1 MIRSSDEFG
10 YFLGFPNQEV
20 KQALYEVVLPSLT
33 MKSESDIISL
43 QGSLFRQLGT
53 GQIADAMKTLKAL
66 VADVPYS
73 NKKLASMDMEERYRL
88 IISTILNAIGLK
100 VEVEH
105 MLATGRIDLIA
116 QTSRYIYVIELKL
129 KNNGGKKAAIQQILD
144 NKYLEPFMADK
155 RKVIGLG
162 IELDEE
168 GKGLLDWGITEE

>member
-1 MIRSSDEFG
+1 M
-10 YFLGFPNQEV
+10 

-144 NKYLEPFMADK
+144 NKYLEPFMADN

>member
-1 MIRSSDEFG
+1 M
-10 YFLGFPNQEV
+10 

-144 NKYLEPFMADK
+144 NKYLEPFQADK

-168 GKGLLDWGITEE
+168 GKGLLDWGITDF

>member
-1 MIRSSDEFG
+1 M
-10 YFLGFPNQEV
+10 

-129 KNNGGKKAAIQQILD
+129 KIMVVRRLPSSR
-144 NKYLEPFMADK
+144 Y
-155 RKVIGLG
+155 
-162 IELDEE
+162 
-168 GKGLLDWGITEE
+168 WITNTWSLSWLTSER

>member
-1 MIRSSDEFG
+1 M
-10 YFLGFPNQEV
+10 

-168 GKGLLDWGITEE
+168 GKGLLDWEITEE